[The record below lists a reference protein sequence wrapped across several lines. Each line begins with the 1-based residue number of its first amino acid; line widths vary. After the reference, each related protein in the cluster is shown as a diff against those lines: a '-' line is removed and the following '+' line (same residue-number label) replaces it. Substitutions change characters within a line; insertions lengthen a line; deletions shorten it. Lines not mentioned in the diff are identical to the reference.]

1 MDFRSD
7 TVTQPTQAMREAM
20 FSAPVGDDVYGD
32 DPTVN
37 ELEQFA
43 AELAGFEAALFT
55 TSGTQANLLGLMAHC
70 ERGDEYLCGQ
80 QAHNYKYEAGGAAV
94 LGSIQPQPI
103 ENNPDGTLPF
113 DKLEAAIKPDDAHF
127 ARTRLLSLE
136 NTING
141 KVIPL
146 SYLAEAREFVNK
158 HNLKLHLDGARV
170 FNAAVALDVP
180 VKDIGQYFDSMT
192 ICLSKG
198 LAAPVG
204 SLLLG
209 SKEYIAKA
217 RRLRKMV
224 GGGMRQAGILAAAGK
239 LAITEQVAQLK
250 QDHINAKALAEGLAE
265 LPGFSVNP
273 DFVQTNIVFA
283 KLDAKVDIQSIAEQL
298 KQQNTSSAQE
308 TQFALSHTK
317 TSLLKIFKP
326 SYRALNLCFRLI
338 LIIELPLGG
347 SFILRSIIAKS
358 RIHNA
363 KNPPFNVSHFYFH
376 RLCQSF
382 WRC

>member
-7 TVTQPTQAMREAM
+7 TVTRPTPAMREAM
-20 FSAPVGDDVYGD
+20 ANAIVGDDVYGD

-37 ELEQFA
+37 ELEAFA
-43 AELAGFEAALFT
+43 ANEAGFEAALFT

-80 QAHNYKYEAGGAAV
+80 QAHNYRYEAGGAAV

-113 DKLEAAIKPDDAHF
+113 DKLTAAIKPDDSHF
-127 ARTRLLSLE
+127 ARTKLLSLE

-141 KVIPL
+141 KVLPL
-146 SYLAEAREFVNK
+146 SYLQEARAFVDK

-170 FNAAVALDVP
+170 YNAATVLDVP
-180 VKDIGQYFDSMT
+180 VRDIAQYFDSMT

-198 LAAPVG
+198 LGAPVG

-239 LAITEQVAQLK
+239 LALTEQVAQLK
-250 QDHINAKALAEGLAE
+250 VDHANAKALAQGLSE
-265 LPGFSVNP
+265 LPGVHVYP

-283 KLDAKVDIQSIAEQL
+283 KLDDGIDIDAIAQKLAKE
-298 KQQNTSSAQE
+298 
-308 TQFALSHTK
+308 
-317 TSLLKIFKP
+317 
-326 SYRALNLCFRLI
+326 
-338 LIIELPLGG
+338 
-347 SFILRSIIAKS
+347 SIIITPGNPIRFVTHKDIS
-358 RIHNA
+358 RQDIDLFLE
-363 KNPPFNVSHFYFH
+363 KLRFF
-376 RLCQSF
+376 LG
-382 WRC
+382 

>member
-7 TVTQPTQAMREAM
+7 TVTQPTLAMREAM
-20 FSAPVGDDVYGD
+20 FTAAVGDDVYGD

-37 ELEQFA
+37 ELEQYA

-80 QAHNYKYEAGGAAV
+80 QAHNYRYEAGGAAV

-113 DKLEAAIKPDDAHF
+113 DKLAAAIKPDDMHF

-141 KVIPL
+141 KVLPL
-146 SYLAEAREFVNK
+146 AYLAEARKFVDL
-158 HNLKLHLDGARV
+158 HALKLHLDGARV

-180 VKDIGQYFDSMT
+180 VKEIGQYFDSMT

-250 QDHINAKALAEGLAE
+250 HDHIHAKTLAEGLAE

-273 DFVQTNIVFA
+273 ELVQTNIVFA
-283 KLDAKVDIQSIAEQL
+283 KLDPQVDINSIAAKM
-298 KQQNTSSAQE
+298 KQQGIIITPGNPIRFVTHKDISKQDVA
-308 TQFALSHTK
+308 TFLSTLK
-317 TSLLKIFKP
+317 SLL
-326 SYRALNLCFRLI
+326 
-338 LIIELPLGG
+338 
-347 SFILRSIIAKS
+347 
-358 RIHNA
+358 
-363 KNPPFNVSHFYFH
+363 
-376 RLCQSF
+376 
-382 WRC
+382 

>member
-7 TVTQPTQAMREAM
+7 TVTRPTPAMREAM
-20 FSAPVGDDVYGD
+20 ANAIVGDDVYGD

-37 ELEQFA
+37 ELEAFA
-43 AELAGFEAALFT
+43 AKEAGFEAALFT

-80 QAHNYKYEAGGAAV
+80 QAHNYRYEAGGAAV
-94 LGSIQPQPI
+94 LGSIQPQPV

-113 DKLEAAIKPDDAHF
+113 DKLAAAIKPDDSHF
-127 ARTRLLSLE
+127 ARTKLLSLE

-141 KVIPL
+141 KVLPL
-146 SYLAEAREFVNK
+146 SYLQEARAFVDK

-170 FNAAVALDVP
+170 YNAATALDVP
-180 VKDIGQYFDSMT
+180 VRDIAQYFDSMT

-198 LAAPVG
+198 LGAPVG

-224 GGGMRQAGILAAAGK
+224 GGGMRQAGILAAPGK
-239 LAITEQVAQLK
+239 LALTEQVAQLK
-250 QDHINAKALAEGLAE
+250 VDHANAKALAQGLSE
-265 LPGFSVNP
+265 LPGVHVNP

-283 KLDAKVDIQSIAEQL
+283 KLDDNVDINTIAQKLAKE
-298 KQQNTSSAQE
+298 
-308 TQFALSHTK
+308 
-317 TSLLKIFKP
+317 
-326 SYRALNLCFRLI
+326 
-338 LIIELPLGG
+338 
-347 SFILRSIIAKS
+347 SIIITPGNPIRFVTHKDIS
-358 RIHNA
+358 RQDIDLFLE
-363 KNPPFNVSHFYFH
+363 KLRFF
-376 RLCQSF
+376 LG
-382 WRC
+382 

>member
-7 TVTQPTQAMREAM
+7 TVTRPTPAMREAM
-20 FSAPVGDDVYGD
+20 ANAIVGDDVYGD

-37 ELEQFA
+37 ELEAFA
-43 AELAGFEAALFT
+43 AQEAGFEAALFT

-80 QAHNYKYEAGGAAV
+80 QAHNYRYEAGGAAV

-113 DKLEAAIKPDDAHF
+113 DKLTAAIKPDDSHF
-127 ARTRLLSLE
+127 ARTKLLSLE

-141 KVIPL
+141 KVLPL
-146 SYLAEAREFVNK
+146 SYLQEARAFVDK

-170 FNAAVALDVP
+170 YNAATALDVP
-180 VKDIGQYFDSMT
+180 VRDIAQYFDSMT

-198 LAAPVG
+198 LGAPVG

-239 LAITEQVAQLK
+239 LALTEQVAQLK
-250 QDHINAKALAEGLAE
+250 VDHANAKALAQGLSE
-265 LPGFSVNP
+265 LPGVHVNP

-283 KLDAKVDIQSIAEQL
+283 KLDDGIDIDAIAQKLAKE
-298 KQQNTSSAQE
+298 
-308 TQFALSHTK
+308 
-317 TSLLKIFKP
+317 
-326 SYRALNLCFRLI
+326 
-338 LIIELPLGG
+338 
-347 SFILRSIIAKS
+347 SIIITPGNPIRFVTHKDIS
-358 RIHNA
+358 RQDIDLFLE
-363 KNPPFNVSHFYFH
+363 KLRFF
-376 RLCQSF
+376 LG
-382 WRC
+382 

>member
-7 TVTQPTQAMREAM
+7 TVTRPTPAMREAM
-20 FSAPVGDDVYGD
+20 ANAIVGDDVYGD

-37 ELEQFA
+37 ELEAFA
-43 AELAGFEAALFT
+43 AKEAGFEAALFT

-80 QAHNYKYEAGGAAV
+80 QAHNYRYEAGGAAV
-94 LGSIQPQPI
+94 LGSIQPQPV

-113 DKLEAAIKPDDAHF
+113 DKLAAAIKPDDSHF
-127 ARTRLLSLE
+127 ARTKLLSLE

-141 KVIPL
+141 KVLPL
-146 SYLAEAREFVNK
+146 SYLQEARAFVDK

-170 FNAAVALDVP
+170 YNAATALDVP
-180 VKDIGQYFDSMT
+180 VRDIAQYFDSMT

-198 LAAPVG
+198 LGAPVG

-239 LAITEQVAQLK
+239 LALTEQVAQLK
-250 QDHINAKALAEGLAE
+250 VDHANAKALAQGLSE
-265 LPGFSVNP
+265 LPGVHVNP

-283 KLDAKVDIQSIAEQL
+283 KLDDSVDINAIAQKLAKE
-298 KQQNTSSAQE
+298 
-308 TQFALSHTK
+308 
-317 TSLLKIFKP
+317 
-326 SYRALNLCFRLI
+326 
-338 LIIELPLGG
+338 
-347 SFILRSIIAKS
+347 SIIITPGNPIRFVTHKDIS
-358 RIHNA
+358 RQDIDLFLE
-363 KNPPFNVSHFYFH
+363 KLRFF
-376 RLCQSF
+376 LG
-382 WRC
+382 

>member
-7 TVTQPTQAMREAM
+7 TVTRPTPAMREAM
-20 FSAPVGDDVYGD
+20 ANAIVGDDVYGD

-37 ELEQFA
+37 ELEAFA
-43 AELAGFEAALFT
+43 AKEAGFEAALFT

-80 QAHNYKYEAGGAAV
+80 QAHNYRYEAGGAAV

-113 DKLEAAIKPDDAHF
+113 DKLAAAIKPDDSHF
-127 ARTRLLSLE
+127 ARTKLLSLE

-141 KVIPL
+141 KVLPL
-146 SYLAEAREFVNK
+146 SYLQEARAFVDK

-170 FNAAVALDVP
+170 YNAATALDVP
-180 VKDIGQYFDSMT
+180 VRDIAQYFDSMT

-198 LAAPVG
+198 LGAPVG

-239 LAITEQVAQLK
+239 LALTEQVAQLK
-250 QDHINAKALAEGLAE
+250 VDHANAKALAQGLSE
-265 LPGFSVNP
+265 LPGVHVNP

-283 KLDAKVDIQSIAEQL
+283 KLDDSVDINTIAQKLAKE
-298 KQQNTSSAQE
+298 
-308 TQFALSHTK
+308 
-317 TSLLKIFKP
+317 
-326 SYRALNLCFRLI
+326 
-338 LIIELPLGG
+338 
-347 SFILRSIIAKS
+347 SIIITPGNPIRFVTHKDIS
-358 RIHNA
+358 RQDIDLFLE
-363 KNPPFNVSHFYFH
+363 KLRFF
-376 RLCQSF
+376 LG
-382 WRC
+382 

>member
-7 TVTQPTQAMREAM
+7 TVTRPTPAMREAM
-20 FSAPVGDDVYGD
+20 ANAIVGDDVYGD

-37 ELEQFA
+37 ELEAFA
-43 AELAGFEAALFT
+43 AKEAGFEAALFT

-80 QAHNYKYEAGGAAV
+80 QAHNYRYEAGGAAV
-94 LGSIQPQPI
+94 LGSIQPQPV

-113 DKLEAAIKPDDAHF
+113 DKLAAAIKPDDSHF
-127 ARTRLLSLE
+127 ARTKLLSLE

-141 KVIPL
+141 KVLPL
-146 SYLAEAREFVNK
+146 SYLQEARAFVDK

-170 FNAAVALDVP
+170 YNAATALDVP
-180 VKDIGQYFDSMT
+180 VRDIAQYFDSMT

-198 LAAPVG
+198 LGAPVG

-224 GGGMRQAGILAAAGK
+224 GGGMRQAGILAVAGK
-239 LAITEQVAQLK
+239 LALTEQVAQLK
-250 QDHINAKALAEGLAE
+250 VDHANAKALAQGLSE
-265 LPGFSVNP
+265 LPGVHVNP

-283 KLDAKVDIQSIAEQL
+283 KLDDNVDINAIAQKLAE
-298 KQQNTSSAQE
+298 E
-308 TQFALSHTK
+308 
-317 TSLLKIFKP
+317 
-326 SYRALNLCFRLI
+326 
-338 LIIELPLGG
+338 
-347 SFILRSIIAKS
+347 SIIITPGNPIRFVTHKDIS
-358 RIHNA
+358 RQDIDLFLE
-363 KNPPFNVSHFYFH
+363 KLRFF
-376 RLCQSF
+376 LG
-382 WRC
+382 

>member
-1 MDFRSD
+1 
-7 TVTQPTQAMREAM
+7 M
-20 FSAPVGDDVYGD
+20 FKAPVGDDVYGD

-37 ELEQFA
+37 ELEKFA
-43 AELAGFEAALFT
+43 AQLAGFEAALFT

-94 LGSIQPQPI
+94 LGSIQPQPV

-113 DKLEAAIKPDDAHF
+113 DKLAAAIKPDDCHF
-127 ARTRLLSLE
+127 ARTKLLSLE

-141 KVIPL
+141 KVLPL
-146 SYLAEAREFVNK
+146 SYLTEARDFVNK
-158 HNLKLHLDGARV
+158 HNLQMHLDGARV

-180 VKDIGQYFDSMT
+180 VKEIGQYFDSMT

-209 SKEYIAKA
+209 SKDYIAKA

-239 LAITEQVAQLK
+239 LALTEQVEQLK
-250 QDHINAKALAEGLAE
+250 QDHINAKTLAEGLAE

-273 DFVQTNIVFA
+273 EFVQTNIVFA
-283 KLDAKVDIQSIAEQL
+283 KLDPQVDIVSIAAKLNEQNITITPGNPIRFVTHKDISAKDIDTFL
-298 KQQNTSSAQE
+298 SSI
-308 TQFALSHTK
+308 K
-317 TSLLKIFKP
+317 SLL
-326 SYRALNLCFRLI
+326 
-338 LIIELPLGG
+338 
-347 SFILRSIIAKS
+347 
-358 RIHNA
+358 
-363 KNPPFNVSHFYFH
+363 
-376 RLCQSF
+376 
-382 WRC
+382 

>member
-7 TVTQPTQAMREAM
+7 TVTKPTDTMRKAMAEAL
-20 FSAPVGDDVYGD
+20 VGDDVYGD

-37 ELEQFA
+37 ELEQWA
-43 AELAGFEAALFT
+43 AERHGFEAALFT

-103 ENNPDGTLPF
+103 ENNPDGTLDF
-113 DKLEAAIKPDDAHF
+113 SKLKAAIKPDDSHF
-127 ARTRLLSLE
+127 ARTKLLSLE

-141 KVIPL
+141 KVLPL
-146 SYLAEAREFVNK
+146 SYLAEAREFVNQ
-158 HNLKLHLDGARV
+158 HNLSLHLDGARV
-170 FNAAVALDVP
+170 YNAAVALDVD
-180 VKDIGQYFDSMT
+180 VKEIAQHFDSMT

-198 LAAPVG
+198 LCAPIG

-209 SKEYIAKA
+209 SKAFIAKA

-239 LAITEQVAQLK
+239 LALTEQVTQLSV
-250 QDHINAKALAEGLAE
+250 DHRNAKKLALGLSE
-265 LPGFSVNP
+265 LDGFHVNP

-283 KLDAKVDIQSIAEQL
+283 KLDDSIQINKIAEQL
-298 KQQNTSSAQE
+298 AEDGITVSPGNPIRFVTHKDVSSADIDLL
-308 TQFALSHTK
+308 LSK
-317 TSLLKIFKP
+317 LAQYIK
-326 SYRALNLCFRLI
+326 
-338 LIIELPLGG
+338 
-347 SFILRSIIAKS
+347 
-358 RIHNA
+358 
-363 KNPPFNVSHFYFH
+363 
-376 RLCQSF
+376 
-382 WRC
+382 

>member
-20 FSAPVGDDVYGD
+20 FTAPVGDDVYGD

-37 ELEQFA
+37 ELEQYA

-113 DKLEAAIKPDDAHF
+113 DKLAAAIKPDDMHF

-141 KVIPL
+141 KVLPL
-146 SYLAEAREFVNK
+146 TYLAEAREFVNQ

-170 FNAAVALDVP
+170 FNAAVALDIP
-180 VKDIGQYFDSMT
+180 VKEIAQYFDSMT

-198 LAAPVG
+198 LCAPVG

-239 LAITEQVAQLK
+239 LAITEQVLQLK
-250 QDHINAKALAEGLAE
+250 QDHINAKTLAQGLAE

-273 DFVQTNIVFA
+273 DLVQTNIVFA
-283 KLDAKVDIQSIAEQL
+283 KLEPQVDITSIAEKL
-298 KQQNTSSAQE
+298 KQQDIIITPGNPIRFVTHKDISEQDVATFLSA
-308 TQFALSHTK
+308 
-317 TSLLKIFKP
+317 LK
-326 SYRALNLCFRLI
+326 SVL
-338 LIIELPLGG
+338 
-347 SFILRSIIAKS
+347 
-358 RIHNA
+358 
-363 KNPPFNVSHFYFH
+363 
-376 RLCQSF
+376 
-382 WRC
+382 